1 MTGTVAEGG
10 AGSGAEMRYVQ
21 CILPEG
27 VEAAEAA
34 DDAEAADGA
43 DGADGTVGGVEAAPT
58 VYHGTTGSLD
68 LELAYISL
76 SRAHCVLPKAVVPAP
91 GSKVTF
97 ALARER
103 LSGRRAARYLT
114 PLTPP
119 PLYTP

>member
-1 MTGTVAEGG
+1 MAPVSRPPGTYHGTAYYEQVQFEDVLVTGVSGTVAEGG

-34 DDAEAADGA
+34 NDADGA
-43 DGADGTVGGVEAAPT
+43 DGAEAEAEADGAVGGAGAGGG
-58 VYHGTTGSLD
+58 GTTGD

-91 GSKVTF
+91 
-97 ALARER
+97 
-103 LSGRRAARYLT
+103 
-114 PLTPP
+114 
-119 PLYTP
+119 

>member
-1 MTGTVAEGG
+1 MACLLGPQFTYHGTAYYEQVQFEDVLVTGVSGTVAEGG

-91 GSKVTF
+91 
-97 ALARER
+97 
-103 LSGRRAARYLT
+103 
-114 PLTPP
+114 
-119 PLYTP
+119 